1 VPGCATG
8 EEVYTIAILLL
19 EERARHDIR
28 PTLQVFGTDLDA
40 HALAIAR
47 EGRYPGVIDTD
58 MSAFVRSA
66 DGEAFAL
73 GKQALKRVGKS
84 DDIADVVSFLA
95 GPKARWVT
103 GQVIEATGGS
113 ALTF

>member
-1 VPGCATG
+1 MLKAPLDNLTKSLAVELG
-8 EEVYTIAILLL
+8 
-19 EERARHDIR
+19 ARGI
-28 PTLQVFGTDLDA
+28 TVNA
-40 HALAIAR
+40 VA
-47 EGRYPGVIDTD
+47 PGVIDTD

>member
-1 VPGCATG
+1 MPFPAVAAYSMLKAPLDNLTKSLAVELG
-8 EEVYTIAILLL
+8 
-19 EERARHDIR
+19 ARGI
-28 PTLQVFGTDLDA
+28 TVNA
-40 HALAIAR
+40 VA
-47 EGRYPGVIDTD
+47 PGVIDTD
-58 MSAFVRSA
+58 MSAFVRTA

-95 GPKARWVT
+95 GPKARWIT